1 MINKTEYMIEKLQK
15 RLETC
20 IIKQRNHLKR
30 YGTASEKLDKEE
42 IRCISIINDL
52 RKGEAV

>member
-1 MINKTEYMIEKLQK
+1 MINKTEYRIGKLQK
-15 RLETC
+15 RLEIC
-20 IIKQRNHLKR
+20 IIKQRNHIKR
-30 YGTASEKLDKEE
+30 YGTSSEKTDKEE